1 MPSEGARQR
10 RPEKQAS
17 DISRKQPKKQLSESE
32 AVKKASR
39 GWVHYFLIALVLSIS
54 LPLIVLIL
62 LPSPIEPQAITGY
75 SDAPEFVGPL
85 EPNDILLNAERIY
98 RDQLVGPESILADG
112 DHLYTGTSD
121 GWVNH
126 IHQGVVQKLVRFGKG
141 PCGGIENEVTCGRPL
156 GMRMD
161 KNGFLIVAD
170 AYFGLFKVNVATGEY
185 TTLYSSSTPI
195 NGKQAKLVNDLDIGP
210 DGKIYFT
217 DSSTRW
223 NRNKFPLILLEGSD
237 DGRLLMYDPETGKT
251 TQLFDGLIFAN
262 GVQLTKDKS
271 AVLVTE
277 TCRFRIMKY
286 DLQTKA
292 LSVWADNLPGSP
304 DNIRYSK
311 ITGTYWLGIAFV
323 RQKGK
328 TSFIDFLYNNPWLRG
343 ILAKVASIK
352 GFQVVNGL
360 ITVADTKAMA
370 VELDQNG
377 TIIRSLQD
385 KTGAV
390 TSSISEIE
398 IADGVMYF
406 GSYHANFIVRLYRK
420 RVPGL

>member
-1 MPSEGARQR
+1 MSSEGTRQR
-10 RPEKQAS
+10 RPEKQAP
-17 DISRKQPKKQLSESE
+17 DIYKGPKKQLSESE
-32 AVKKASR
+32 AVERASR
-39 GWVHYFLIALVLSIS
+39 GWVHYFLIALVLSIC
-54 LPLIVLIL
+54 LPLLVITL
-62 LPSPIEPQAITGY
+62 LPSPIEPQTITGFA
-75 SDAPEFVGPL
+75 DPPELVGPL

-98 RDQLVGPESILADG
+98 RDQLEGPESIVADG

-126 IHQGVVQKLVRFGKG
+126 IYQGVVQKLVRFGPG

-161 KNGFLIVAD
+161 KTGFLIVAD
-170 AYFGLFKVNVATGEY
+170 AYFGLFKVNVVTSDY
-185 TTLYSSSTPI
+185 ITLYSSSTPI
-195 NGKQAKLVNDLDIGP
+195 NGRQAKFVNDLDIGP

-217 DSSTRW
+217 DSSTKW
-223 NRNKFPLILLEGSD
+223 NRNKFPLILLEGSN

-251 TQLFDGLIFAN
+251 SQLFDGLIFAN

-271 AVLVTE
+271 AVLVAE

-292 LSVWADNLPGSP
+292 LSVWTDNLPGSP

-311 ITGTYWLGIAFV
+311 MTGTYWLGIALV

-328 TSFIDFLYNNPWLRG
+328 TAFTDFLLNNPWLRG
-343 ILAKVASIK
+343 ILAKVVSIK
-352 GFQVVNGL
+352 GYQMMNGL
-360 ITVADTKAMA
+360 ITSADTKAMA
-370 VELDQNG
+370 IELNQNG

-420 RVPGL
+420 RVAGL